1 MATKFKP
8 LQFFD
13 LLLIIPV
20 VLLVTIGCFFI
31 YSSGVNS
38 DGISVSREY
47 IKQMS
52 FGVAGVIIMLLVA
65 LLDYRAFQR
74 HAWKL
79 FLGLAGLL
87 VYTRLFGRKV
97 NGAVSWIGIGGFG
110 IQPSEFGKII
120 FILYLADFLERSG
133 KMGDYERFIKA
144 LCILAVPCGLILLQ
158 PDLGSASVYIPV
170 FLAMCYVAGV
180 PVRFIMLCLCTG
192 MLTIVVTMFPTW
204 ATAIAQKNLALT
216 TILVNMKLRL
226 IVIAAMTLATI
237 LSFTGYRI
245 FRNKYYFWACYVFG
259 IITAS
264 LVLSIGAG
272 KVLKDY
278 QIKRL
283 IVFLDPQ
290 TDPLGSGWNIIQSK
304 IAIGSGNLWGQGYL
318 NGTQSHLRF
327 LPQQSTDFIFSILA
341 EEWGFAG
348 GLAVFIL
355 YLAILLRI
363 LMILRVTTNTYG
375 YFIATGVLFMLFF
388 HFIVNVGM
396 VMGIMPI
403 TGIPLVFLSYGG
415 SSLWTAMICVGL
427 VMSINYRRLD
437 FTQR

>member
-1 MATKFKP
+1 MKFKP

-13 LLLIIPV
+13 LLLIVPV
-20 VLLVTIGCFFI
+20 ILLITIGCFFI

-38 DGISVSREY
+38 DGINVSREY
-47 IKQMS
+47 VKQII
-52 FGVAGVIIMLLVA
+52 FGSAGIVLMLITALV
-65 LLDYRAFQR
+65 DFRVYQR
-74 HAWKL
+74 QAGRL
-79 FLGLAGLL
+79 FVGLL
-87 VYTRLFGRKV
+87 IVLIYTRLFGRKV

-133 KMGDYERFIKA
+133 KMGDLERFIKA
-144 LCILAVPCGLILLQ
+144 ACILALPCGLILLQ
-158 PDLGSASVYIPV
+158 PDLGSASVYIPI
-170 FLAMCYVAGV
+170 FLAMCFVAGL
-180 PVRFIMLCLCTG
+180 PVRYLMLCLATG

-204 ATAIAQKNLALT
+204 ATEIAQKNLALT

-226 IVIAAMTLATI
+226 IIISAFTLATI
-237 LSFTGYRI
+237 LSFVGYRL
-245 FRNKYYFWACYVFG
+245 FRNRYYYWACYIFS
-259 IITAS
+259 IITLS

-341 EEWGFAG
+341 EEWGFIG
-348 GLAVFIL
+348 GLIVFTLYFIIL
-355 YLAILLRI
+355 FRI
-363 LMILRVTTNTYG
+363 LMILRSTTNTYG
-375 YFIATGVLFMLFF
+375 YFIATGILFMLFF

-415 SSLWTAMICVGL
+415 SSLWTAMMCIGL

>member
-1 MATKFKP
+1 MKLK
-8 LQFFD
+8 LHNFFD

-20 VLLVTIGCFFI
+20 ILLITIGCFFI

-38 DGISVSREY
+38 DGISLSREY
-47 IKQMS
+47 LKQIA
-52 FGVAGVIIMLLVA
+52 FGSSGLVLMLAVAAV
-65 LLDYRAFQR
+65 DYRSVQR
-74 HAWKL
+74 HAFK
-79 FLGLAGLL
+79 FFVGLL
-87 VYTRLFGRKV
+87 VLLMYTRLFGRKV

-110 IQPSEFGKII
+110 IQPSEFGKIV

-133 KMGDYERFIKA
+133 KMGDLERFIKA
-144 LCILAVPCGLILLQ
+144 GIILAFPCGLILLQ
-158 PDLGSASVYIPV
+158 PDLGSASVYIPI
-170 FLAMCYVAGV
+170 FLAMCFVAGV
-180 PVRFIMLCLCTG
+180 PVRYLMLCICTG
-192 MLTIVVTMFPTW
+192 VLTIIVTMFPTW
-204 ATAIAQKNLALT
+204 ATEIAHKNLALT
-216 TILVNMKLRL
+216 AILLNMKLRL
-226 IVIAAMTLATI
+226 IVIIAVALATI
-237 LSFTGYRI
+237 LSFIGYRL
-245 FRNKYYFWACYVFG
+245 FKNKYYYWACYIFS
-259 IITAS
+259 IITLS

-348 GLAVFIL
+348 GLAVFVL
-355 YLAILLRI
+355 YLCILLRI

-375 YFIATGVLFMLFF
+375 YFIATGILFMLFF

-396 VMGIMPI
+396 VMGMMPI

-415 SSLWTAMICVGL
+415 SSLWTAMICIGL